1 MTKGEFIA
9 KVQDS
14 VEELGLSKKAVGE
27 IIDAVFENAVD
38 TIKSEGRFAYP
49 GFGVFTLKERK
60 AREGV
65 NPQNGKKIKIPAKKT
80 ITFKPAAS
88 LKKEL

>member
-9 KVQDS
+9 KVQEN

-27 IIDAVFENAVD
+27 IIDAVFESAAEVVKD
-38 TIKSEGRFAYP
+38 DGRFAYP

-60 AREGV
+60 AREGI
-65 NPQNGKKIKIPAKKT
+65 NPRNREKIKIPAKKT
-80 ITFKPAAS
+80 IVFKPSAS
-88 LKKEL
+88 LKESL